1 MILKEKHASAL
12 FALSM
17 VGLLT
22 LQSCATVFTGTRDMI
37 HFDSKPAGAR
47 VRIDGI
53 DMGCTPLDISVKRAI
68 NDKAVTMQL
77 DGYEPRTFVLSKE
90 FNFVSVLNLF
100 GLVGWAIDAATG
112 ALMNYDQKQYT
123 IELDPQKN

>member
-1 MILKEKHASAL
+1 
-12 FALSM
+12 
-17 VGLLT
+17 
-22 LQSCATVFTGTRDMI
+22 MI